1 MYSLTNVP
9 SSETIGDCD
18 LGAEYGAPM
27 ELNARIF
34 KARSDAKM
42 TQEELAIA
50 VKKTRGAVAQ
60 WESGDVRPRHATLM
74 AIAVATNASF
84 HWLLNGGEIGTPE
97 AGLRVV
103 GEVAAGLWREGN
115 ADFTGRNLGNPV
127 MPVAAHPD
135 YPPHAQRLYR
145 VIGTSINRVA
155 DDGEYLHAINIH
167 QAELKP
173 EQGDLVIVRR
183 MQHGK
188 AEYTAKT
195 LAWAEGEW
203 VLRPESFD
211 LEWQQDI
218 RVEGDEDTE
227 VEITDIVV
235 AKWSPIARRRPLVKA
250 FVDPFHKV

>member
-1 MYSLTNVP
+1 MYSLTNNA
-9 SSETIGDCD
+9 SRETIEEC
-18 LGAEYGAPM
+18 LEGAEYGAPM

-60 WESGDVRPRHATLM
+60 WESGEVRPRHATLM
-74 AIAVATNASF
+74 AIAAATKASF
-84 HWLLNGGEIGTPE
+84 HWLLNGGEVGTVE

-103 GEVAAGLWREGN
+103 GEVAGGVWREGN
-115 ADFTGRNLGNPV
+115 ADFTGRNLGNPT
-127 MPVAAHPD
+127 MPVAPHPD
-135 YPPHAQRLYR
+135 YPASAQRLYR

-155 DDGEYLHAINIH
+155 DDGEYLHAVNIH
-167 QAELKP
+167 QADLKP

-183 MQHGK
+183 LEHGK

-195 LAWAEGEW
+195 LAYANGEW

-211 LEWQQDI
+211 PEWQQDI
-218 RVEGDEDTE
+218 RAEGDDDTE
-227 VEITDIVV
+227 VEITDVV
-235 AKWSPIARRRPLVKA
+235 IAKWSPIARRRPLVKP